1 MFDAS
6 YNLISDLSDLEHC
19 VSLKRLNLSYNKI
32 EDIDNLIHLSFLN
45 ELEELSLDENPI
57 SRLPN
62 FNDLIKTF
70 NLNENIKYEFT
81 YTEQDLTDNNNLN
94 KSMTIT
100 PTTSTITV
108 STKTS
113 PTKERNKE
121 IKETEGGMATLGK
134 IILRKDSRNNSKE
147 KIELADVPIKKSL
160 VLGKSENMTSS
171 GI

>member
-19 VSLKRLNLSYNKI
+19 VSLKRLNLSHNKI
-32 EDIDNLIHLSFLN
+32 DDTDNLIHLSFLN
-45 ELEELSLDENPI
+45 DLEELNLDENPI
-57 SRLPN
+57 SKLTN
-62 FNDLIKTF
+62 FSDLLKSF

-100 PTTSTITV
+100 PSTSTITV

-121 IKETEGGMATLGK
+121 SEGSSTLGK
-134 IILRKDSRNNSKE
+134 IILRKDSRNK
-147 KIELADVPIKKSL
+147 LFL
-160 VLGKSENMTSS
+160 TGTSAIS
-171 GI
+171 VFS